1 MAMIAKAAE
10 IPSWKKEVV
19 SELTEMLERY
29 PVVGVLDITDLPAA
43 QFQQMRRKLRG
54 QAEIRVAKNTII
66 TIAIEQAAGKKD
78 SKLKELV
85 KYLRGQS
92 ALIFTQMNP
101 FRLTKILESSK
112 TSAPAKPGVKSPK
125 DIIIP
130 AGETE
135 FAPGPVV
142 GELQRAGI
150 KARIQAGKVMIL
162 EDCHILKQGD
172 VITKE
177 IVDAI
182 SKFGIQPMELGLKL
196 HAAYEAGMI
205 FPAQVLTVDEKQVVA
220 QLQVACVS
228 AINLAVTI
236 NYPTKVTIGV
246 MISKASAAARNL
258 ALNAWLPI
266 ADVMPTLLAKAKAE
280 MLGLAGALLAKDEKA
295 LGEELKKML
304 AAAPPAEKAE
314 KPDEEKKPAEEK
326 AKEEKKEEEMAGLG
340 ALFG

>member
-1 MAMIAKAAE
+1 
-10 IPSWKKEVV
+10 
-19 SELTEMLERY
+19 MLERY

-54 QAEIRVAKNTII
+54 QAEIRVAKNTIM
-66 TIAIEQAAGKKD
+66 TIAIGQAAGKKD
-78 SKLKELV
+78 PKLKELV

-92 ALIFTQMNP
+92 ALIFAQMNP

-125 DIIIP
+125 DIVIP

-150 KARIQAGKVMIL
+150 KARIQAGKVVIL

-172 VITKE
+172 IITKE

-205 FPAQVLTVDEKQVVA
+205 FPAQVLMVDEKQVVA
-220 QLQVACVS
+220 QLQLACVG
-228 AINLAVTI
+228 AVNLAVTI

-266 ADVMPTLLAKAKAE
+266 ADVMPTLLAKARAE

-304 AAAPPAEKAE
+304 AAAPPAEKLA
-314 KPDEEKKPAEEK
+314 EEKKPVEEK
-326 AKEEKKEEEMAGLG
+326 PKEEKKEEEMAGLG